1 MKKFLHC
8 ALLSASLLLV
18 FRCSDDSDPIVS
30 GEKEIIAI
38 DLSGNPGVSEII
50 HEPNNVITIVLAYGS
65 TTVLTPAI
73 EVSANATIH
82 PASGESVDLSQPVIY
97 TVTAEDGSHQEY
109 ILQIRETPPA
119 CLPTELPA
127 TSENAVMHIFYTADN
142 LTSVVHYISNFAGKA
157 MYDSSLYSYTNNQ
170 LARIDYYSEGIIQ
183 LYHIFA
189 YEVDRIRENEYI
201 LHDNKYVPYRVQTYY
216 LTKNRITSHS
226 TVDKLFYP
234 DAMVDTATYIYDT
247 RGNVAGTTHYRG
259 KSSEVAYRIDYAYDD
274 KINPYRI
281 ARLPDSA
288 IIFFSPE
295 THSRNNITRQTVI
308 VPSQGT
314 VEVTHYLYTYSPEG
328 YPLGRTT
335 GVVSPQPFRYQCK

>member
-1 MKKFLHC
+1 MKRLLPS

-18 FRCSDDSDPIVS
+18 FRCSDDSNPIVS
-30 GEKEIIAI
+30 GEKEIVAI

-109 ILQIRETPPA
+109 ILQTRETPPA

-157 MYDSSLYSYTNNQ
+157 MYDSSLYSYTNKQ
-170 LARIDYYSEGIIQ
+170 LMRIDYYSEGIIQ
-183 LYHIFA
+183 LYQIFT
-189 YEVDRIRENEYI
+189 YEEDRIREHEYAFMN
-201 LHDNKYVPYRVQTYY
+201 NKYVPYRAQTYY
-216 LTKNRITSHS
+216 LTKNRITSVCA
-226 TVDKLFYP
+226 VDKFFHPYG
-234 DAMVDTATYIYDT
+234 VIDTVTYMYDT
-247 RGNVAGTTHYRG
+247 RGNVAGATHYRG
-259 KSSEVAYRIDYAYDD
+259 KTSEVAYRIDYAHDD

-295 THSRNNITRQTVI
+295 THSRNNITRETVI

-314 VEVTHYLYTYSPEG
+314 AEVTNYTYTYSPDG
-328 YPLGRTT
+328 YPLSRTT
-335 GVVSPQPFRYQCK
+335 GVVSPQPLRYQCR